1 MKWLITGA
9 NGQLGSCMQD
19 LLNDMGEPFLAV
31 DVSQL
36 DITDSQAV
44 DRLLDDYQPEVV
56 VNAAA
61 YTAVDKAESDS
72 ELAEKV
78 NVVGPAN
85 LASWCDR
92 NDVWLAHVSTDY
104 VFAGNGTIA
113 YKESDNVSPAS
124 VYGQT
129 KLDGELAVSNV
140 CTKFITLRTA
150 WVFSEYGNNFV
161 KTMVRLAQ
169 DREELGVVA
178 DQIGCPTYAGD
189 IAQAIVSLIE
199 AANAGNAETGLY
211 HYTGDIAVSWWAFA
225 REVHLAA
232 EKMGII
238 SKAPTLKAIT
248 TADYPTP
255 AARPPFSVL
264 DCSKATSAG
273 VVCSDWRTAVEKV
286 LVRTYKPS

>member
-19 LLNDMGEPFLAV
+19 LLNEMGEPFLAV
-31 DVSQL
+31 DVSEL
-36 DITDSQAV
+36 DITDASAV
-44 DRLLDDYQPEVV
+44 DQLLDEYQPDVV

-78 NVVGPAN
+78 NVAGPAN
-85 LASWCDR
+85 LASWCAR

-113 YKESDNVSPAS
+113 YKESDAVSPAS

-129 KLDGELAVSNV
+129 KLDGELAVSNT
-140 CTKFITLRTA
+140 CTKFVTLRTA

-189 IAQAIVSLIE
+189 IAQAIISLIE
-199 AANAGNAETGLY
+199 AAQTGNAETGLY

-264 DCSKATSAG
+264 DCSKATAAG
-273 VVCSDWRTAVEKV
+273 IECSDWRAAIEKV
-286 LVRTYKPS
+286 LVKTYKPS